1 MMVNN
6 IYSGTTGGRSE
17 DETLELLAG
26 SENVK
31 IKKIISEGHASPKGF
46 WYDQDV
52 DEWVV
57 LLTGSA
63 GLAFAGSHDVV
74 ALKPGDWINIPAHVR
89 HRVEWTDAAEK
100 TIWLAVYYR

>member
-31 IKKIISEGHASPKGF
+31 IKKIISYGHASPKGF
-46 WYDQDV
+46 WYDR
-52 DEWVV
+52 
-57 LLTGSA
+57 G
-63 GLAFAGSHDVV
+63 
-74 ALKPGDWINIPAHVR
+74 
-89 HRVEWTDAAEK
+89 
-100 TIWLAVYYR
+100 